1 MNMLTKRF
9 AGAGVVAL
17 LAVAGTVL
25 PGTARRAGAEE
36 IRRVSERLIPFAP
49 GGKIQVNDKNGRLV
63 IEAWPRHEVR
73 VQVTRV
79 VRAGDRAKAEALM
92 KDLQADIEVR
102 SDRIDIESRFP
113 KRTETLGLW
122 DILGRKIAAL
132 QINYYV
138 QVPEESSLTL
148 ETSNGEVRVSA
159 TKGSV
164 DARTTNGDIR
174 VENVR
179 GNLDLLTTNGE
190 VRFVNLAGGA
200 TAHTTNGSIL
210 AELRKLPPRGTVD
223 LGTTNGSVEAY
234 FASDL
239 KATLTAVT
247 TNGQVSIDFP
257 ITREGV
263 MTSKTIRGTVQG
275 GGAKISI
282 ETTNGNVEVRRI
294 GARRP

>member
-9 AGAGVVAL
+9 AVPGLVAL

-36 IRRVSERLIPFAP
+36 IRRVSERLIPFTP
-49 GGKIQVNDKNGRLV
+49 GGRIRIDDKNGRLV

-79 VRAGDRAKAEALM
+79 VRAGDRAKAEELM

-102 SDRIDIESRFP
+102 SDRIDIQSRFP
-113 KRTETLGLW
+113 KRTETIGLW
-122 DILGRKIAAL
+122 DILGRKIAAV
-132 QINYYV
+132 QINYYL
-138 QVPEESSLTL
+138 QVPEESSLDL

-159 TKGSV
+159 THGSV
-164 DARTTNGDIR
+164 DARTTNGDIK
-174 VENVR
+174 VEDVR

-190 VRFVNLAGGA
+190 VRLTDLAGGA
-200 TAHTTNGSIL
+200 TAHTTNGSVV
-210 AELRKLPPRGTVD
+210 AELRRLPPRGTVD
-223 LGTTNGSVEAY
+223 LGTTNGNVEGY
-234 FASDL
+234 FAGDL
-239 KATLTAVT
+239 KASLTATT

-263 MTSKTIRGTVQG
+263 MTSKTIRGTIQG

-282 ETTNGNVEVRRI
+282 GTTNGNVEVRRL

>member
-9 AGAGVVAL
+9 AGAGVVAF
-17 LAVAGTVL
+17 LAVAGMAL

-36 IRRVSERLIPFAP
+36 IRRVSERLIPFTQ
-49 GGKIQVNDKNGRLV
+49 GGQIRINDKNGRLV
-63 IEAWPRHEVR
+63 VEAWPRHEVR

-102 SDRIDIESRFP
+102 SDRIDIESQFP
-113 KRTETLGLW
+113 KRREAIGLW

-132 QINYYV
+132 QINYYL
-138 QVPEESSLTL
+138 QVPEESNLVL

-159 TKGSV
+159 TNGSV

-174 VENVR
+174 VESVR

-190 VRFVNLAGGA
+190 VRLTDLAGGA
-200 TAHTTNGSIL
+200 TAHTTNGSIV
-210 AELRKLPPRGTVD
+210 AEMRRLPPRGSVE
-223 LGTTNGSVEAY
+223 LGTTNGNVEAS
-234 FASDL
+234 FATDL
-239 KATLTAVT
+239 KATLTATT

-257 ITREGV
+257 ISQEGV
-263 MTSKTIRGTVQG
+263 MTSKMIRGTIQG
-275 GGAKISI
+275 GGAKISL
-282 ETTNGNVEVRRI
+282 ETTNGNVDVRRI